1 MKALYVRLTLAT
13 ALVLALLGAAVLA
26 LMARTSEQY
35 AAEVRQRLD
44 AGIAMYVVREL
55 HLLERGKVN
64 EVALRELANRAMTV
78 NPSAEVYL
86 LDPQGRVLS
95 AGPQRAPL
103 ARTSVRLEPIL
114 QFLRA
119 PERRPLFGDDPTSP
133 TRRRVFSVAP
143 IEEGGRLE
151 GYLYVVLGG
160 RPERSIAEQL
170 WGSYALRAGFLTL
183 LLVIVLTVA
192 ASAGLFFGLTR
203 RLRALGSVMERWARG
218 IPGDALNF
226 DPSISAGDEI
236 TALSRR
242 FHSMS
247 NAIEAQI
254 QELKATDELRRELI
268 ANVSHDLRTP
278 LTSLRGYIETA
289 LVKAPV
295 VAISELTAHL
305 TVALRQAEQLGRLIE
320 ALFELAR
327 LESGSVAVKIEP
339 VSIAELLQDI
349 GMRFRLLAEAA
360 QLKLSTRL
368 DTSGVLA
375 YADVALIERVISNLL
390 ENAIRHTPEHGE
402 VRLEMLV
409 EDRDIRVRIC
419 DTGCGIDPEQL
430 PRIFDR
436 FKGTRASADRN
447 RAGLGLPIVKR
458 IIDLHSQQVTI
469 TSGKNLGTTVEFT
482 LERVSLHPASSLAA
496 TA

>member
-13 ALVLALLGAAVLA
+13 ALLLTLLGAAVLV

-35 AAEVRQRLD
+35 AAEIRQRLD

-55 HLLERGKVN
+55 RLLERGKVN

-95 AGPQRAPL
+95 AGARRLPL
-103 ARTSVRLEPIL
+103 ARTSVRLEPIS
-114 QFLRA
+114 QFLHA
-119 PERRPLFGDDPTSP
+119 PERRPLFGDDPTSFA
-133 TRRRVFSVAP
+133 RRRVFSVAA
-143 IEEGGRLE
+143 IEEDGRLE

-160 RPERSIAEQL
+160 RPERSIAERL
-170 WGSYALRAGFLTL
+170 WGSYALRAGFVTL
-183 LLVIVLTVA
+183 VLVIVLTVA
-192 ASAGLFFGLTR
+192 AAAGLFFGLTR
-203 RLRALGSVMERWARG
+203 RLRALDGVMDRWARG
-218 IPGDALNF
+218 IPGDKLKVDA
-226 DPSISAGDEI
+226 SISAGDEI
-236 TALSRR
+236 SVLSRR

-247 NAIEAQI
+247 RAIEAQI
-254 QELKATDELRRELI
+254 QELKTTDELRRELI
-268 ANVSHDLRTP
+268 ANISHDLRTP
-278 LTSLRGYIETA
+278 LASLRGYIETS

-295 VAISELTAHL
+295 AAISDLTAHL
-305 TVALRQAEQLGRLIE
+305 TVALRQAEQLGRLVE

-327 LESGSVAVKIEP
+327 LESGTAAVKIEP

-368 DTSGVLA
+368 DTSGVLV

-390 ENAIRHTPEHGE
+390 ENAIRHTSEHGE
-402 VRLEMLV
+402 VRLEMLAQESEV
-409 EDRDIRVRIC
+409 RVRIC

-430 PRIFDR
+430 PSIFDR

-447 RAGLGLPIVKR
+447 RAGLGLSIVKR
-458 IIDLHSQQVTI
+458 IIELHSQRVTI
-469 TSGKNLGTTVEFT
+469 TSEKKLGTTVEFT
-482 LERVSLHPASSLAA
+482 LERVVPRAVESLAA